1 MKKLSLFRIVTIA
14 IIFMLLELTFNI
26 AQNDMVNTGVG
37 PANPTSVDLIKYIY
51 HWFF

>member
-1 MKKLSLFRIVTIA
+1 MKKISLFRIVTIA

-26 AQNDMVNTGVG
+26 AQRDMITTGVG